1 MNETKI
7 RNGVF
12 LPKSILITPYQN
24 QFLTQRQRLLQTQL
38 GGNQN
43 RGNAPTAVD
52 WSFLFNLGVFVLF
65 ICSLFY
71 ICLHRYRN
79 KEQLK
84 REKEHKQKM
93 LVLEFKQLLEEQ
105 QKKQDEI
112 KKQQKYN
119 FIDNRQM
126 MNNQLQLKFENPYLL
141 NY

>member
-1 MNETKI
+1 MNETQI

-24 QFLTQRQRLLQTQL
+24 QFFTQRQRLQSQL

-43 RGNAPTAVD
+43 RGNGPIAVD

-84 REKEHKQKM
+84 REKEYKQKM

-105 QKKQDEI
+105 QKKQDELN
-112 KKQQKYN
+112 KQQKYN

-126 MNNQLQLKFENPYLL
+126 MNNSLQLKFENPYLL